1 MFYDQENSI
10 YSADTYLR
18 FHLKGKNEN
27 MVKIKFVKIY
37 WCEEFD
43 IISSN
48 NSIDILEVDLFDE
61 EFNINI
67 IAKSRFQ
74 ILK

>member
-10 YSADTYLR
+10 YTYLR

-37 WCEEFD
+37 WCEKFD

-67 IAKSRFQ
+67 IGKIKIPNFE
-74 ILK
+74 II